1 MVHTI
6 EKLIH
11 LIYDCEEKIK
21 QCKIKL
27 HHFYHNR
34 DGLKKLEEEKTALK
48 KLMISHIQ
56 EFKEKIKNNHL
67 ETRLYANR
75 LAILEKKFQ
84 LQPRIMNANLF
95 CLYVLKEKHRII
107 KKDKIFFSGI
117 NKKKEASI
125 CQEELEMIEIQSQ
138 LLLKEFFE
146 KINKS
151 PDNIDKEIKLQ
162 FNALLH
168 YYGWGLDKR
177 KITLDK
183 RQVELKSSLESYE
196 KKLKSI
202 QVLFNYRLTKQ
213 IITEIKKIKE
223 ELLEIELQ
231 NSNNI
236 DYIL

>member
-1 MVHTI
+1 MVHNI

-21 QCKIKL
+21 QCEIKL
-27 HHFYHNR
+27 NHFHHNR
-34 DGLKKLEEEKTALK
+34 DGLKKLEERKTILK
-48 KLMISHIQ
+48 KLMLCHIQ
-56 EFKEKIKNNHL
+56 EFKENIKNNHL

-84 LQPRIMNANLF
+84 LQPRIVNANLF
-95 CLYVLKEKHRII
+95 CLNVLKEKHSII

-117 NKKKEASI
+117 NKKQEASI

-162 FNALLH
+162 FNALLY
-168 YYGWGLDKR
+168 YYGWGFAEK

-183 RQVELKSSLESYE
+183 KQAALENRLEFFETKLTSIE
-196 KKLKSI
+196 VFFNHKLAKKIK
-202 QVLFNYRLTKQ
+202 N
-213 IITEIKKIKE
+213 EIKKIKE

>member
-1 MVHTI
+1 MVHPI

-117 NKKKEASI
+117 NKKKRSVDMSRRI
-125 CQEELEMIEIQSQ
+125 G
-138 LLLKEFFE
+138 
-146 KINKS
+146 N
-151 PDNIDKEIKLQ
+151 D
-162 FNALLH
+162 
-168 YYGWGLDKR
+168 
-177 KITLDK
+177 
-183 RQVELKSSLESYE
+183 
-196 KKLKSI
+196 
-202 QVLFNYRLTKQ
+202 
-213 IITEIKKIKE
+213 
-223 ELLEIELQ
+223 
-231 NSNNI
+231 
-236 DYIL
+236 